1 MDHFSLGKL
10 FWKANYKL
18 ALLLLAFIACFALT
32 LSLYNLPMQAILY
45 PSLLCIALLL
55 WFLGAAY
62 LRYRAKYK
70 QLQQLSARLPLPPE
84 AFPVVMT
91 LEDAMYQTLLTQLV
105 SQQKEQA
112 YRAQQAQHEMT
123 QYYTTWVH
131 QIKTPIAALR
141 LLLQTDDTPHGRSCK
156 QELLRVEQYV
166 EMVLAYLR
174 LNTSS
179 TDYLLKPY
187 DIDAIIK
194 QALRR
199 FSTVFI
205 EKKLQLSY
213 QTVSVTVI
221 TDEKWLLFVVEQLL
235 SNALKYTPIS
245 GTITIAMVNECLTIQ
260 DTGIGIAPEDLPRV
274 FENGYTGTAGRLD
287 KSASGIGLY
296 LCHTICARLNH
307 TIQIA
312 STVGQGTTVL
322 LDLKQSALT
331 HE

>member
-1 MDHFSLGKL
+1 MPSFSFRKL
-10 FWKANYKL
+10 FWKTHYKPI
-18 ALLLLAFIACFALT
+18 ALLLVFIACFAST
-32 LSLYNLPMQAILY
+32 LLLYQIPVQAVFY
-45 PSLLCIALLL
+45 PSFLCVLLL
-55 WFLGAAY
+55 LFHLMHAY
-62 LRYRAKYK
+62 YSCRAKYK
-70 QLQQLSARLPLPPE
+70 QLKSLCAHLTISAEALPPHT
-84 AFPVVMT
+84 T
-91 LEDAMYQTLLTQLV
+91 LEDAMYQTLLGKLLH
-105 SQQKEQA
+105 QQKAQS
-112 YRAQQAQHEMT
+112 YQAQQSHSELT

-131 QIKTPIAALR
+131 QIKTPNAALH
-141 LLLQTDDTPHGRSCK
+141 LLLQPNDSTHGRSCK
-156 QELLRVEQYV
+156 QELLRIEQYV

-174 LNTSS
+174 LNTAS

-187 DIDAIIK
+187 DIDVIIR

-213 QTVSVTVI
+213 QATPTTII

-235 SNALKYTPIS
+235 SNALKYAPTG
-245 GTITIAMVNECLTIQ
+245 GTITIAITDNCLTIQ
-260 DTGIGIAPEDLPRV
+260 DTGIGIAAEDLPRV

-307 TIQIA
+307 TIQIT